1 MTREEYLKM
10 FRDNEDM
17 KNLLSKAPDAT
28 EKRMIKAYAED
39 FLLKFYDS
47 VLDPLSKAIEKDP
60 DALNK
65 ALTKIEEDLIISGST
80 TDS

>member
-1 MTREEYLKM
+1 MTRDEYLKM
-10 FRDNEDM
+10 FRENADM
-17 KNLLSKAPDAT
+17 KNLLMKSTDAS

-65 ALTKIEEDLIISGST
+65 ALTKIEEDLIMSGSI
-80 TDS
+80 

>member
-1 MTREEYLKM
+1 
-10 FRDNEDM
+10 
-17 KNLLSKAPDAT
+17 
-28 EKRMIKAYAED
+28 MIKAYAED

-65 ALTKIEEDLIISGST
+65 ALTKIEEDLIMSGST

>member
-17 KNLLSKAPDAT
+17 KNLLSKAPDAA

-47 VLDPLSKAIEKDP
+47 VIDPLSKAIEKDP
-60 DALNK
+60 DVLNK
-65 ALTKIEEDLIISGST
+65 VLTKEEEDLIMSGST
-80 TDS
+80 SS